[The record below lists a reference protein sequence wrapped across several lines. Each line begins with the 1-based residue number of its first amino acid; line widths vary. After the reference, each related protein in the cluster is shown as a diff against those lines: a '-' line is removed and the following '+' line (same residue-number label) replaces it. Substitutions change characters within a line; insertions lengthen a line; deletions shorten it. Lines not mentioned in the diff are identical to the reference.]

1 MKFSGLQKISLADY
15 PNKVASVLFTPG
27 CNLRCGFCH
36 NWRIAVDPQPPF
48 LQETTALE
56 LLEARKRYVDAVVVT
71 GGEPCMHK
79 ELPKFLAKLK
89 ERGFQVKLDT
99 NGFFPELLEDCLGSV
114 DYVAMDVKTSP
125 QKYSR
130 LGAETTEGLMRSA
143 TLLKTGK
150 VPYEFRTTMVPD
162 LVTSEDV
169 VEIGKVVEGAE
180 VLALQQFVAEDT
192 MDKTFHA
199 LRPYAPEVI
208 NGFAQDMRKYVKTVL
223 LRI

>member
-169 VEIGKVVEGAE
+169 AEIGKVVEGAE
-180 VLALQQFVAEDT
+180 VLALQQFVADDT

>member
-1 MKFSGLQKISLADY
+1 
-15 PNKVASVLFTPG
+15 
-27 CNLRCGFCH
+27 
-36 NWRIAVDPQPPF
+36 
-48 LQETTALE
+48 
-56 LLEARKRYVDAVVVT
+56 
-71 GGEPCMHK
+71 
-79 ELPKFLAKLK
+79 
-89 ERGFQVKLDT
+89 
-99 NGFFPELLEDCLGSV
+99 
-114 DYVAMDVKTSP
+114 
-125 QKYSR
+125 
-130 LGAETTEGLMRSA
+130 MRSA

-169 VEIGKVVEGAE
+169 AEIGKIVEGAE